1 MPLRLLRTYL
11 RPYRTWVALTIT
23 LQIAQ
28 TLALLMLPTLSAQ
41 VIDRGLLV
49 GSLPGIIWLGTGM
62 VLVVVVQLAARLGA
76 EYFAARAATAVG
88 RDLRSAMFRHVQRF
102 SAHEVGRFGTSSLAT
117 RTLNDVQQVQT
128 LAADGL
134 SSIITAPIMC
144 VVSVV
149 LALRQDV
156 PLALVVI
163 VLIPVTTVVVAVILT
178 RMSHF
183 YDRIQGGMDTI
194 SRLFREQITGVRV
207 VRAFVRDTHEQ
218 ERFDAANTEM
228 FVLTR
233 GVRRLAAGMFPL
245 VWLLGNG
252 FTVAV
257 AWIGAKRIASGALQV
272 GALSAF
278 LGYIVLVL
286 TSMVIAMYVMLTV
299 PRAAAAA
306 RRIREVLDAEPEMAT
321 SSRPVVSGPRPGRLE
336 LRGVGFRYPGA
347 EVPFLHD
354 IDLIAEPGQTVAV
367 IGGTGGGKT
376 TLLNLVT
383 RLFDATS
390 GSVLVDGVDVRDLD
404 AGTRSRAVGLVAQ
417 QPYLFAGTVASN
429 LRWGNENATDADI
442 WHALETAQ
450 AREFVAAMPGGLQAE
465 ITQGGTNVSGGQR
478 QRIAL
483 ARTLLRRPGIYLFD
497 DCFSGLDAETDLAV
511 RAALAPELADAT
523 VVIVAQRVGAVQ
535 DADLILV
542 LEDGRVV
549 GRGSHEHLLTEN
561 GTYRE
566 IVRSQLDNV
575 EEAA

>member
-11 RPYRTWVALTIT
+11 RPYRTWVALTVT

-62 VLVVVVQLAARLGA
+62 LLVVVVQLAARLGA

-102 SAHEVGRFGTSSLAT
+102 SAHDVGRFGTSSLAT

-178 RMSHF
+178 RMGRL

-194 SRLFREQITGVRV
+194 GRLFREQITGVRV

-218 ERFDAANTEM
+218 ERFGTANTEM

-233 GVRRLAAGMFPL
+233 RVRRLAAGMFPL

-252 FTVAV
+252 FTVVV

-306 RRIREVLDAEPEMAT
+306 RRIREVLDTDPGMAT
-321 SSRPVVSGPRPGRLE
+321 SCQPVVSGPRPGHLE

-347 EVPFLHD
+347 EEPFLHD
-354 IDLIAEPGQTVAV
+354 IDLSAGPGQTVAV
-367 IGGTGGGKT
+367 IGGTGSGKT
-376 TLLNLVT
+376 TLLNLVV

-404 AGTRSRAVGLVAQ
+404 AGTRSRTVGMVAQ

-429 LRWGNENATDADI
+429 LRWGNENATDADL

-478 QRIAL
+478 QRLAL

-497 DCFSGLDAETDLAV
+497 DCFSGLDAATDLAV
-511 RAALAPELADAT
+511 RNALAPELADAT
-523 VVIVAQRVGAVQ
+523 VVIVAQRVDAIKN
-535 DADLILV
+535 ADLVLV

-549 GRGSHEHLLTEN
+549 GRGSHEQLLTEN